1 MYSGLQVRITPGIS
15 SFVWQTKIPLQF
27 ISQKKINCRPPDISH
42 LFFFFVLSCFVL
54 PCYLVTLHSLGFS
67 ELSRCVGKLC
77 LAVITLVNKFVMLVP
92 VETVPVLGKGPV
104 RVENQ
109 VSFFFVCLKKKK
121 SKEMS
126 SSICLSVALVTTAAQ
141 SQ

>member
-1 MYSGLQVRITPGIS
+1 MVFKSGSLQGSAVLFGKQKYRYNSFLRKSLIAGLQTSPIS
-15 SFVWQTKIPLQF
+15 I
-27 ISQKKINCRPPDISH
+27 
-42 LFFFFVLSCFVL
+42 FFVLGCFVL

-126 SSICLSVALVTTAAQ
+126 SSICLSVSLVTTAAQ
-141 SQ
+141 SP